1 MNYLCCKK
9 NKMEINKIE
18 INKSSDLFLIYGSG
32 GWIGGMFVEYLKLK
46 NINTVLGKSR
56 VENSQ
61 DVKNELEKSKCTHV
75 ISFIGRTHGK
85 IEETLIN
92 NIDYL
97 EYPGKLVEN
106 IRDNLYSPLVLAE
119 HCKTLNIHYTYIGT
133 GCIFDGNEKVFSEL
147 DTPNYFGSSYS
158 IVKGFTDNL
167 MKMQSVLNLR
177 IRMPISSVPNDRNF
191 ITKISK
197 YSKICSLPNSMTVL
211 DDFFPIFVDLM
222 LNKKTGTIN
231 CVNPDVIDHNEIL
244 NMYSEIIGKLTWENM
259 SLEEQSKILK
269 SSRSNNALDTSV
281 ISSMY
286 PELKSIKDSVKDVLT
301 KYKSLL

>member
-1 MNYLCCKK
+1 MNYLCCK
-9 NKMEINKIE
+9 NKIKKDPL
-18 INKSSDLFLIYGSG
+18 ILIYGSN
-32 GWIGGMFVEYLKLK
+32 GWIGGMFAEYLK
-46 NINTVLGKSR
+46 NENVVIVNGKSR
-56 VENSQ
+56 VDNFE
-61 DVKNELEKSKCTHV
+61 DVKDELENTKCTHV

-85 IEETLIN
+85 IEGTLIN

-119 HCKTLNIHYTYIGT
+119 HCKNMDIHYTYIGT
-133 GCIFDGNEKVFSEL
+133 GCIFDGNEKIFTEF

-177 IRMPISSVPNDRNF
+177 IRMPISSVPNNRNF
-191 ITKISK
+191 ITKISN

-211 DDFFPIFVDLM
+211 DDFFPIFLDLM
-222 LNKKTGTIN
+222 LKKEIGTIN

-244 NMYSEIIGKLTWENM
+244 NMYSEIIEKLTWENM

-269 SSRSNNALDTSV
+269 SARSNNALDTNI

-286 PELKSIKDSVKDVLT
+286 PKLKNIKDSVKDVLT